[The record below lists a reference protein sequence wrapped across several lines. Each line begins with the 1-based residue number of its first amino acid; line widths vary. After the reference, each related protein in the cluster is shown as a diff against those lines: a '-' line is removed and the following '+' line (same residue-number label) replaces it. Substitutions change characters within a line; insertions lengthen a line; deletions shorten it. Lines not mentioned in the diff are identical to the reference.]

1 MIILSL
7 TVYQVVEI
15 ELHVHFS
22 NQFIKPFAGYF
33 LFQVCR
39 GHSSIASPFFHL
51 SLSLGNGWALER

>member
-22 NQFIKPFAGYF
+22 NQFIKPFVLLPFPSLQRTFKYRFSF
-33 LFQVCR
+33 LPSVAFPR
-39 GHSSIASPFFHL
+39 
-51 SLSLGNGWALER
+51 